1 MYKRLKQ
8 SLPEEGI
15 WTVSKLITVTQYHSS
30 LRAKTPSFRLHHC
43 FPSFF
48 LTLEGA
54 SLVAQMIK
62 TLPAMQETHIQS
74 LDQEDPLE
82 ETMAPHSSILAWRI
96 PWTEEACGLQT
107 MVSKIVEHE

>member
-48 LTLEGA
+48 FNIRRGFPGGPDDKDSA
-54 SLVAQMIK
+54 CNAG
-62 TLPAMQETHIQS
+62 
-74 LDQEDPLE
+74 D
-82 ETMAPHSSILAWRI
+82 PHSIS
-96 PWTEEACGLQT
+96 
-107 MVSKIVEHE
+107 